1 MAEEGKTRNR
11 LLTGMVLGIA
21 LGVLIAKM
29 LGQVPRETWDRVLS
43 RTSSAEERTTAVKK
57 VIDGD
62 TIVAEGDERIR
73 YLGVDAPEIGEP
85 FYEQAKGYQEKVVLG
100 SQVRILPCKEEPQDS
115 YGRTLAFVHKGTV
128 DVGEQLL
135 RQGLARTLFI
145 GPCGWAVARAYSKVE
160 RGAFRAARGIWS
172 AQDPREIGHGEA
184 ARYIGCLM
192 TVTGRVAEVHEG
204 PRAFHLNFGP
214 DYRTDFT
221 AVVYRR
227 ELTRLIKEGLYP
239 MPEYRGKSVE
249 VTGML
254 KEYNG
259 PEIIVE
265 SVDQL
270 VQVR

>member
-1 MAEEGKTRNR
+1 MGQDSKTSNR

-21 LGVLIAKM
+21 LGVLVAKM
-29 LGQVPRETWDRVLS
+29 LGKVPGETWDRVLG
-43 RTSSAEERTTAVKK
+43 RTSGAEERTTAVKK

-62 TIVAEGDERIR
+62 TIVVGGDERIR
-73 YLGVDAPEIGEP
+73 YLGVDTPEIGEP
-85 FYEQAKGYQEKVVLG
+85 FYEQAKGFQERVALG
-100 SQVRILPCKEEPQDS
+100 SHVRIVPCKEEPKDS
-115 YGRTLAFVHKGTV
+115 YGRTLAFVYKGQV
-128 DVGEQLL
+128 DVGEQLI
-135 RQGLARTLFI
+135 REGIARTLFM
-145 GPCGWAVARAYSKVE
+145 GLCGRDVARAYRKVE

-172 AQDPREIGHGEA
+172 LQDPREIGHAEA
-184 ARYIGCLM
+184 GRYIGLLM
-192 TVTGRVAEVHEG
+192 TVTGRVAQVHEG

-227 ELTRLIKEGLYP
+227 ELSRLIREGLYP
-239 MPEYRGKSVE
+239 MTEYEGKSVE
-249 VTGML
+249 VTGIL

-259 PEIIVE
+259 PEIIIE